1 MSIDMTLQ
9 DVKLI
14 GLSFLLIALFFLL
27 NFNFMWGYS
36 LAIISS
42 FILGSLSVYF
52 VYKSLANNNRNILI
66 WNIIIFCISII
77 IFINQYYIGIS
88 IAETIIPGILFCGG
102 LIFFMLFIQN
112 PVNKSLFYPSIT
124 LFLLFTVYIFAK
136 DSLIVNRINEYISI
150 LLNYKLFILIL
161 ISFYLIWHKRQS
173 N

>member
-1 MSIDMTLQ
+1 MTLQ

-150 LLNYKLFILIL
+150 LLNYKLLILIL

>member
-1 MSIDMTLQ
+1 MTLQ